1 MVLQNPLGRDEEVTR
16 YKHLPSTTS
25 STTGRRMSSRRA
37 SLSDLLP
44 VWLLS
49 SQTCIRALLIGVC
62 LSIIHTA
69 GILLAVYL
77 LLTRLIDPGVA
88 ESPYL
93 KVCTSAISCPLYR
106 LATDTTGTAI
116 QLVTSIA
123 GLVLNVTMVLG
134 LIHSIASAVFIW
146 LVAYIFTICG
156 CGVLFGFVLS
166 SLLRRRAQMGDVSTA
181 TLIFWPIL
189 PVLLGGVY
197 VVLWIFVHMA
207 WKKIRR
213 RKRNTVFACIE

>member
-1 MVLQNPLGRDEEVTR
+1 M
-16 YKHLPSTTS
+16 
-25 STTGRRMSSRRA
+25 
-37 SLSDLLP
+37 
-44 VWLLS
+44 
-49 SQTCIRALLIGVC
+49 
-62 LSIIHTA
+62 
-69 GILLAVYL
+69 
-77 LLTRLIDPGVA
+77 GVA
-88 ESPYL
+88 ASPYL

-116 QLVTSIA
+116 QLMTSIA

-146 LVAYIFTICG
+146 LIAYLFTICG
-156 CGVLFGFVLS
+156 CGILFGFVLT
-166 SLLRRRAQMGDVSTA
+166 SLLNRNSVHGDVSVA
-181 TLIFWPIL
+181 TLVLWPML

>member
-1 MVLQNPLGRDEEVTR
+1 MPSNYFKRLQKIQVQA
-16 YKHLPSTTS
+16 PSV
-25 STTGRRMSSRRA
+25 
-37 SLSDLLP
+37 DNF
-44 VWLLS
+44 
-49 SQTCIRALLIGVC
+49 IHH
-62 LSIIHTA
+62 SIIHTA

-197 VVLWIFVHMA
+197 VVLWIF
-207 WKKIRR
+207 
-213 RKRNTVFACIE
+213 

>member
-1 MVLQNPLGRDEEVTR
+1 MSASDHRG
-16 YKHLPSTTS
+16 YKNLPSPDPV
-25 STTGRRMSSRRA
+25 MASRRG
-37 SLSDLLP
+37 SLTDFLP

-49 SQTCIRALLIGVC
+49 SQTCIRALLIGLC

-77 LLTRLIDPGVA
+77 LLTRLIDPGVG

-116 QLVTSIA
+116 QLLTSIA

-134 LIHSIASAVFIW
+134 LIHSVASAVFIW
-146 LVAYIFTICG
+146 LIAYIFTICG
-156 CGVLFGFVLS
+156 CGVLFGFVLTT
-166 SLLRRRAQMGDVSTA
+166 LLKRNYLHGDVSLA
-181 TLIFWPIL
+181 TLIFWPML
-189 PVLLGGVY
+189 PILLGGVY
-197 VVLWIFVHMA
+197 VVLWVFVHMA